1 MAPLHATRRLQTP
14 KPSGFTLI
22 EVLIALLILSIMAAM
37 AWRGVDGMARARDVA
52 QDRLERTLMLQS
64 VMAQWQ
70 ADLQSIVDTQAVP
83 ALGFDGASLRLTR
96 STPQG
101 VQVVLWSLRGQR
113 WERWAG
119 PAVTTVEGLQEQWM
133 QTLQFQGRERGQLT
147 MIDGVQRLRVY
158 CFRGATWSNCQSTG
172 DLSVPS
178 TPAPAASDAAGA
190 AAVAAASL
198 HQTLPAGV
206 RLELVFA
213 PGSGYNGSLLR
224 DVDVPGGV

>member
-1 MAPLHATRRLQTP
+1 MAPLHDQRRLALKRP
-14 KPSGFTLI
+14 VGFTFI

-70 ADLQSIVDTQAVP
+70 ADLQAIVDTQAVP
-83 ALGFDGASLRLTR
+83 ALGFDGATLRLTR

-113 WERWAG
+113 WVRWAG

-147 MIDGVQRLRVY
+147 MIDGVERLRVY

-178 TPAPAASDAAGA
+178 APTLAASDAAGP
-190 AAVAAASL
+190 VAAASL

-206 RLELVFA
+206 RLELIFA
-213 PGSGYNGSLLR
+213 PGSGYSGSLLR

>member
-178 TPAPAASDAAGA
+178 MPAPAASDAAGA